1 MIHISS
7 ILLITLF
14 LRKMSMRML
23 RAFIAPFLTIIKHF
37 NLLKGSM
44 LTEIHQ
50 RYAGSMIG
58 IAWVVLYPFILFFI
72 YSTLY
77 IVIFRIKPSD
87 MTTNMY
93 VVYIMSGLLSFLGF
107 AEALSAG
114 TSSLSS
120 KKSLLLNTL
129 YPSEFIPIQAVLSS
143 HMTLFVGVFLLI
155 LADIILLHTLS
166 WTMLLIPYLI
176 ILQLMFTTGVVW
188 VLSILNLVLKDIQ
201 QSLSFVTMLLMIMSP
216 IAYTPA
222 MVPSALK
229 LIIYLNP
236 FSYYVWSYQ
245 DIFVR
250 GVVTHNLVI
259 ATGISL
265 VSFTLG
271 YFFYGKTKK
280 VFYEFA

>member
-1 MIHISS
+1 
-7 ILLITLF
+7 
-14 LRKMSMRML
+14 ML
-23 RAFIAPFLTIIKHF
+23 QAFIAPFLVIAKHF

-44 LTEIHQ
+44 LTEVHQ
-50 RYAGSMIG
+50 RYAGSVIG
-58 IAWVVLYPFILFFI
+58 LAWVVLYPFILFFI
-72 YSTLY
+72 YSALY
-77 IVIFRIKPSD
+77 IVIFRIKPTD

-93 VVYIMSGLLSFLGF
+93 VVYIMSGLLPFLGF

-114 TSSLSS
+114 TSSLSD

-143 HMTLFVGVFLLI
+143 HMTLFVGVFLLM
-155 LADIILLHTLS
+155 LADILLLKHLP
-166 WTMLLIPYLI
+166 LVVLIIPYLI
-176 ILQLMFTTGVVW
+176 VLQLMFTVGVVW

-201 QSLSFVTMLLMIMSP
+201 QSLSFVTMILMIISP

-245 DIFVR
+245 DIFVQ
-250 GVVTHNLVI
+250 GVANQHLVI
-259 ATGISL
+259 ATAISFA
-265 VSFTLG
+265 SFTLG
-271 YFFYGKTKK
+271 YLFYGKTKK
-280 VFYEFA
+280 AFYEFA